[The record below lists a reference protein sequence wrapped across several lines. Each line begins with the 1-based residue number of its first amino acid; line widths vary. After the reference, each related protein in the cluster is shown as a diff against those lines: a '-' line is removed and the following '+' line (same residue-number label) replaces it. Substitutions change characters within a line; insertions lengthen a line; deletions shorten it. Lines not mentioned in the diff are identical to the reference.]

1 MTGTPQKYPPTEPM
15 SRWGLDQSLD
25 LLISRSGR
33 AGERNQADCHHM
45 PGTATPIETL
55 VEDKQGQCS
64 LSTLWPY
71 TVKTSVF
78 VISQF
83 YGLDNAYKSTG

>member
-1 MTGTPQKYPPTEPM
+1 
-15 SRWGLDQSLD
+15 
-25 LLISRSGR
+25 
-33 AGERNQADCHHM
+33 M
-45 PGTATPIETL
+45 PETATPIETL

-83 YGLDNAYKSTG
+83 YGLDNAYKSTGWTGLALLEKTMKTEFSVAYEMLHILYYSPEW